1 VVIAGY
7 GWCGRGIA
15 MRAKG
20 HGANVII
27 TEVDP
32 IKAIEAVMDGFRV
45 MSMAEAAGIGDL
57 FIAVTGNRNVIARDH
72 FEKLKS
78 GAILCNAGHYNVEID
93 VETLAKVASS
103 RKETRECVE
112 EFSMRDGRKIYLLAE
127 GRLVN
132 LATGDGHPAS
142 VMDMSFA
149 NQAMALEYLLKNHA
163 TLEKKVYPVPAEID
177 TQVAK
182 LKLESMG
189 IKIDRLTAE
198 QEHYLA
204 SWSEGT

>member
-1 VVIAGY
+1 
-7 GWCGRGIA
+7 

-20 HGANVII
+20 HGAGVII

-45 MSMAEAAGIGDL
+45 MSMSEAAAIGDI
-57 FIAVTGNRNVIARDH
+57 FITVTGNRNVIARDH
-72 FEKLKS
+72 FEKLRS

-93 VETLAKVASS
+93 VETLVKVASS

-112 EFSMRDGRKIYLLAE
+112 EFSMRDGRKVYLLAE

-132 LATGDGHPAS
+132 LASGEGHPAS

-163 TLEKKVYPVPAEID
+163 TLDKRVYPVPADID